1 MLLHLGWAPSHYI
14 WDGVETFHVELKLW
28 LTLWPPTSVYFSIYT
43 LFIFF
48 YKGGISAVSKR
59 LDARYDWL
67 PSPDSL
73 SKFGHIR
80 IVYIGDACNA
90 NISENVSGRLALV
103 SPDGQCSY
111 FTKVLSNEERLG
123 LIQSLFNLRT
133 ISFSIF
139 IHIDT
144 HSSTLKIP
152 YYLLSWE

>member
-1 MLLHLGWAPSHYI
+1 MLLHLGWAPSHFI
-14 WDGVETFHVELKLW
+14 WDGVETLIN
-28 LTLWPPTSVYFSIYT
+28 SVAAHFGVFLHLHSFY
-43 LFIFF
+43 FF
-48 YKGGISAVSKR
+48 YKGGILAVSKR

-80 IVYIGDACNA
+80 IVYIGDACSA
-90 NISENVSGRLALV
+90 NISVPVSGHLALV

-123 LIQSLFNLRT
+123 LIQSLFNLINLT
-133 ISFSIF
+133 FSIF

>member
-1 MLLHLGWAPSHYI
+1 MLLHLGWAPSHFI
-14 WDGVETFHVELKLW
+14 WDGVETLIN
-28 LTLWPPTSVYFSIYT
+28 SVAAHFGVFLHLHSFY
-43 LFIFF
+43 FF

-80 IVYIGDACNA
+80 IVYIGDACSA
-90 NISENVSGRLALV
+90 NISVPVSGHLALV

-123 LIQSLFNLRT
+123 LIQSLFNLINLT
-133 ISFSIF
+133 FSIF